1 MPFYAPEWRL
11 ALVPGKQAWMQVH
24 FRDDFRHSEFHL
36 ILQVSAGT
44 MSSARTDGSIRP
56 AGATSWLRWA
66 MVGLL
71 SLLLHLLAL
80 NWANGN
86 LPMQQSLDEE
96 PPAALQTTLIQV
108 QAPQASPRPKPV
120 PAVPPAAKSAKPRP
134 KPPAPVAANTAL
146 AVATETTPVLSA
158 AASDTAMASIPASS
172 TPPAGAA
179 ADAGFGWPEIA
190 ALETAAATPE
200 QNSYRIDPPP
210 SATLGYDV
218 QALREERMVYGHG
231 KIAWKANG
239 SQYTIDG
246 EAGILF
252 ISLLNFG
259 SRGQIDEFGI
269 APTQY
274 TEKRFRRPPTETRFD
289 RAGKL
294 ISFSA
299 SAKSFPLQGGEQDRA
314 SIIWQLAGIGRGDAT
329 RFVPGAQISLF
340 IAGVRD
346 GSTWNIQVLG
356 EEDIQVGLG
365 ALRAWHVRRAPRAGD
380 KDQIIDI
387 WLAPSHHWY
396 PVKLRF
402 TETNGE
408 YLDMSLADIKA
419 PQS

>member
-1 MPFYAPEWRL
+1 
-11 ALVPGKQAWMQVH
+11 MQVH
-24 FRDDFRHSEFHL
+24 FHDDFRHSVFHL
-36 ILQVSAGT
+36 ILRAPAGT

-56 AGATSWLRWA
+56 AGARSWQRWA
-66 MVGLL
+66 VVGLL
-71 SLLLHLLAL
+71 SLLLHLFVL

-86 LPMQQSLDEE
+86 FRMPQALGEE
-96 PPAALQTTLIQV
+96 PPAALQSTLIQL
-108 QAPQASPRPKPV
+108 QAPQASPGPKPA
-120 PAVPPAAKSAKPRP
+120 PAVLPAAKPAKPRA
-134 KPPAPVAANTAL
+134 KPPVQAKAPAANTAL
-146 AVATETTPVLSA
+146 PVATETTPVLSA
-158 AASDTAMASIPASS
+158 ATSDTAMASIPASS
-172 TPPAGAA
+172 TAPASAA

-356 EEDIQVGLG
+356 EEEIQVGLG

-408 YLDMSLADIKA
+408 YLDLSLADIAA